1 MSEDKNKKLSGPKH
15 ISEILKEAKKTWLK
29 QRADLYMNSDE
40 FKETLEQAKHIQLL
54 FIYIDGDPQYIRTI
68 YLN

>member
-1 MSEDKNKKLSGPKH
+1 MTDGKNNSNKSPKH
-15 ISEILKEAKKTWLK
+15 ISEIIKEAKKTWLK
-29 QRADLYMNSDE
+29 QRVDIYMNSDE
-40 FKETLEQAKHIQLL
+40 FKETLDQAKHIQLM